1 MDKLLQAHF
10 LSLYCMV
17 LADGIIEAKELE
29 MLYRIGTEN
38 YGLTLEQITEA
49 IKESGTSFVSP
60 QSLEEKIQ
68 TLYDMCRIAWA
79 DDVIDESETNLLK
92 KYILKMGFQTENAD
106 GITSFMLESVKQGKT
121 VSEILSQIQ

>member
-1 MDKLLQAHF
+1 
-10 LSLYCMV
+10 MV

-29 MLYRIGTEN
+29 TLYRIGTEN

-60 QSLEEKIQ
+60 QSLEDKIRM
-68 TLYDMCRIAWA
+68 LYDMCRIAWA

-92 KYILKMGFQTENAD
+92 KYIVKMGFHPENAD
-106 GITSFMLESVKQGKT
+106 EITSYMLNSVKQGKSLT
-121 VSEILSQIQ
+121 EILSQIQ

>member
-29 MLYRIGTEN
+29 TLYRIGTEN

-60 QSLEEKIQ
+60 LSLEDKIQ

-79 DDVIDESETNLLK
+79 DGVIDESETNLLK
-92 KYILKMGFQTENAD
+92 KYIIKMGFQPENAD
-106 GITSFMLESVKQGKT
+106 AISSFMLDSVKQDKT

>member
-106 GITSFMLESVKQGKT
+106 GIASFMLESVKQGKT